1 VVAAPAPAPA
11 AARVAA
17 PSAEVTETAVRSF
30 LKENPALWGDVV
42 RAYLKENPALVEQ
55 VVWEVVPDLAETLI
69 REEIARLLKEKAS

>member
-1 VVAAPAPAPA
+1 
-11 AARVAA
+11 
-17 PSAEVTETAVRSF
+17 
-30 LKENPALWGDVV
+30 V